1 MVLKLKAILNDK
13 ENRKRK
19 TNNNRRE
26 TMKETGKHNMII
38 TSAIWAAVL
47 GLGLTT
53 QAAVIASYD
62 FTGGSASATSAD
74 ANVTAGE

>member
-1 MVLKLKAILNDK
+1 
-13 ENRKRK
+13 
-19 TNNNRRE
+19 
-26 TMKETGKHNMII
+26 MKETGKHNMII